1 MNYKRIWVMVV
12 TFITLMSCADNSVTT
27 DVVRNRIKPDTS
39 GSDTIIVNV
48 EDTSA
53 YAFMDFV
60 DSVRFIRLETSV
72 ECQIG
77 HIDEVLFSDSVI
89 VVVDKLNA
97 KSVLLFN
104 HDGKFISRVSGQG
117 NGPREYLSLGPAHVA
132 LYYDGSMLAIQDNQ
146 KNKCLWY
153 DMAGHYLRTTDMT
166 FRLGNWESVSEN
178 RFLHYADYRSGSEN
192 AVFVMTDSADVC
204 TFSMEDSK
212 NSIPK
217 MVSSTIYRQG
227 SRTIGHHLTENTVYQ
242 FDSGLPEAVC
252 HITIMPDD
260 IRNHKYRTVDAYF
273 KNKREL
279 PHLASNILVSDNA
292 ICFEVGVGRSF
303 NQYIYFRNEHEL
315 YRIAYAYDNIH
326 SCAFHSYITCLDD
339 NWIVCY
345 LEPSE
350 ISYFIDHYQNS
361 GIVDSWLSAMGQS
374 PDRDDNP
381 ILVLYHLK
389 NRH

>member
-1 MNYKRIWVMVV
+1 
-12 TFITLMSCADNSVTT
+12 
-27 DVVRNRIKPDTS
+27 
-39 GSDTIIVNV
+39 
-48 EDTSA
+48 
-53 YAFMDFV
+53 
-60 DSVRFIRLETSV
+60 
-72 ECQIG
+72 
-77 HIDEVLFSDSVI
+77 
-89 VVVDKLNA
+89 
-97 KSVLLFN
+97 
-104 HDGKFISRVSGQG
+104 
-117 NGPREYLSLGPAHVA
+117 
-132 LYYDGSMLAIQDNQ
+132 
-146 KNKCLWY
+146 
-153 DMAGHYLRTTDMT
+153 MT